1 MKLNVAI
8 LTVSLGLFFLGF
20 LVSPAPSTVNQQLD
34 AVRIAFN

>member
-1 MKLNVAI
+1 MKLNTAI

-20 LVSPAPSTVNQQLD
+20 LVSPAPSTVNQQPD